1 MAGSYRAYKKM
12 YRKHQ
17 KELKKLVKADAEWD
31 WSFLHDFVITKIRHM
46 HEYYVAGNNVWQTDE
61 TRLPTI
67 EQLKHVLDLQDE
79 LDNLF
84 SNPELIRPVVTKKDN
99 GSLEFSWTEEA
110 KALSDAAYKREDEIY
125 KEMYAYIG
133 EHLREWWD

>member
-1 MAGSYRAYKKM
+1 MTKEYKAYKKM
-12 YRKHQ
+12 HKQH
-17 KELKKLVKADAEWD
+17 KKDLKKLIKVDAEWD
-31 WSFLHDFVITKIRHM
+31 WYFLHDLVIAKIRHM

-110 KALSDAAYKREDEIY
+110 KAISDAAYKREDEIY

>member
-1 MAGSYRAYKKM
+1 MSKNYRAYKKM
-12 YRKHQ
+12 HNKHK
-17 KELKKLVKADAEWD
+17 KELIKLAKKDQEWD
-31 WSFLHDFVITKIRHM
+31 WGFFHELVITKIRHM
-46 HEYYVAGNNVWQTDE
+46 YEYYKAGNWVWQTDE

-84 SNPELIRPVVTKKDN
+84 SNPELIRPVMTKKDD
-99 GSLEFSWTEEA
+99 GSLEFGWTEEA

-125 KEMYAYIG
+125 EEMYTYIG
-133 EHLREWWD
+133 KHLREWWD